1 MDRNQLTFWGITL
14 RTIVVHTVTYFVVG
28 ILAFTIFDYRALF
41 AVPGL
46 SSFMRPID
54 DPLVTAGVLFQ
65 PIRGVLFGVVFYL
78 LRDVFFGKKN
88 GWLILWAVL
97 VVVGIFAT
105 FGPSPGS
112 VEGLIYTTVPVS
124 RQLLGLIEVLVQSLL
139 LSFVLFYWVNHPE
152 KRWLTRALGVVFV
165 IVLVLPILGLLVGQ
179 QNTT

>member
-14 RTIVVHTVTYFVVG
+14 RTIVVHTVTYFVIG

-41 AVPGL
+41 AIPGL

-65 PIRGVLFGVVFYL
+65 PIRGALFGLVFYL

-88 GWLILWAVL
+88 GWLLMWVVL
-97 VVVGIFAT
+97 VVAGIFAT

-124 RQLLGLIEVLVQSLL
+124 AQLLGLIEVLVQSLL

-152 KRWLTRALGVVFV
+152 KRWLTRALAVVFV